1 MTFEKIAMVV
11 IFLAVLLAVQTYL
24 YTRYRSNPKTQAS
37 IKGLKV
43 VSRLSLSK
51 TSQLNIVN
59 AGQESFLVICSKN
72 SPAAIVP
79 LHSDSH
85 TDKLEGY
92 TDDVE

>member
-1 MTFEKIAMVV
+1 MTFEKIAMVI
-11 IFLAVLLAVQTYL
+11 IFLAVLLAVQIYL
-24 YTRYRSNPKTQAS
+24 YSRHRSNPKTQAS

-51 TSQLNIVN
+51 NSQLNIVN
-59 AGQESFLVICSKN
+59 AGQESFLVVCSKN